1 MEFPTNHNLFYSMM
15 RIGNFLCVNEGVLF
29 LLAVDKKRV
38 AKAVPIHAPRITKKS
53 QERLVE

>member
-1 MEFPTNHNLFYSMM
+1 MM